1 MKNHGLKYLM
11 VNKLL
16 NISIKSIDII
26 YFIIFVEYLACHE
39 QILTYLNNYRHR
51 DISY

>member
-1 MKNHGLKYLM
+1 MN

-26 YFIIFVEYLACHE
+26 YFAIFVEYLAYHE
-39 QILTYLNNYRHR
+39 QIFIYLNNYRHG
-51 DISY
+51 DIIY